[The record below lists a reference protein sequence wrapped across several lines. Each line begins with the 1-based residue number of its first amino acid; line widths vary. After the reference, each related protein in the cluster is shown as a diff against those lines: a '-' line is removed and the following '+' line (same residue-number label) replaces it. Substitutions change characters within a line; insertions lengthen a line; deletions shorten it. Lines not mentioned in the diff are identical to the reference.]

1 MGKKAVDKV
10 VVKEIR
16 KDEQKE
22 REEKRLKRVINVEFT
37 KD

>member
-1 MGKKAVDKV
+1 MGKKAMDKV

-16 KDEQKE
+16 KDKRKE
-22 REEKRLKRVINVEFT
+22 REEKRLKRAINVEFT